1 MKEGIFLIILV
12 SVFGL
17 LAFLVLKPYLDYVIF
32 SAILVIV
39 SFPLYKKLKSKLN
52 RYVSAIILIVFILL
66 LIVAPTIFVTFNL
79 FQQARGVFSSM
90 QPNIEKIS
98 DRLYLLTGIDLKE
111 NIQLLHSNIV
121 SYMLTNIFTLT
132 KAISKIFIGVIILL
146 FSMFYLYIDGER
158 IIEWMKK
165 LIPLNKKCQYYL
177 FNHTNQITQALIIGI
192 FFTALIQGVL
202 GGIGF
207 FIFGIHDA
215 IFWGFVIMF
224 LSITPFLGAHFVYI
238 PASLFLMYKG
248 NILAGIGLLVY
259 SIIVVS
265 NLDNLIRPRIVRF
278 KVKIHPLVII
288 FGVVGGIALMGVSGI
303 ILGPLILALFLELV
317 KVYNLTKK
325 GK

>member
-1 MKEGIFLIILV
+1 MKEGIFLIILMT
-12 SVFGL
+12 VFGI
-17 LAFLVLKPYLDYVIF
+17 LAFLVLRPYLNYIIF
-32 SAILVIV
+32 SIILVLV
-39 SFPLYKKLKSKLN
+39 SFPLYKKLRSKLN
-52 RYVSAIILIVFILL
+52 RYASAIILIVFILL
-66 LIVAPTIFVTFNL
+66 LIVVPTIFVSFEL
-79 FQQARGVFSSM
+79 FQQARGVFSSI

-98 DRLYLLTGIDLKE
+98 ERLYLLTGIDIKE

-121 SYMLTNIFTLT
+121 SYVLTNIFTLT
-132 KAISKIFIGVIILL
+132 KVISKLFIGVFILL

-165 LIPLNKKCQYYL
+165 IIPLNKKCQYYL
-177 FNHTNQITQALIIGI
+177 FNHANQITHALIIGI
-192 FFTALIQGVL
+192 FFTALLQGAL

-215 IFWGFVIMF
+215 IFWGFVMMF
-224 LSITPFLGAHFVYI
+224 LSMIPFLGPYFVYI

-259 SIIVVS
+259 SIILVS

-278 KVKIHPLVII
+278 KVKIHPLII
-288 FGVVGGIALMGVSGI
+288 ILGVVGGIALMGISGI

-325 GK
+325 GN